1 MSYTLWKDNTKVQY
15 LKDIGHIAMGWNS
28 QADIIIAKAATVGVA
43 IHSVSLSMAHPVH
56 Q

>member
-1 MSYTLWKDNTKVQY
+1 MSFKDIVQHIAIGWKD
-15 LKDIGHIAMGWNS
+15 S
-28 QADIIIAKAATVGVA
+28 QADIIIAKAATVA